1 MNTALWVAQALLAAI
16 MIAAGAP
23 KLLLPR
29 ALLVQKMTWTKDAR
43 AALVRLLGLA
53 EVLGGLGLILPPLL
67 GIAPILTPIAAACLS
82 LILVGALVTK
92 LRSRESPVLPAV
104 AMLLAGF
111 IVVGRVLPPNRSAPM
126 VERGKD
132 ANGQLSE

>member
-53 EVLGGLGLILPPLL
+53 EVLGGLG
-67 GIAPILTPIAAACLS
+67 
-82 LILVGALVTK
+82 
-92 LRSRESPVLPAV
+92 
-104 AMLLAGF
+104 F
-111 IVVGRVLPPNRSAPM
+111 
-126 VERGKD
+126 
-132 ANGQLSE
+132 